1 MTATGDPRPL
11 DDDAP
16 DHDAAD
22 EHDADGNGNGNEDG
36 DGDAWIDGPACRDN
50 PRLNGWLAAARAAFP
65 AWAAALPGRWDFEV
79 ASLPRLEREVRRR
92 YRDAA
97 TALDA
102 RDEPFLTVAAWYLG
116 EVHVRNYGARW
127 ARSPEPAPHHRTDP
141 LLRLPRELLDEAE
154 RAELAEAEELC
165 EDDFPLVDPLGQ
177 LAHAAGAGPAGRLTA
192 ALEQYAPWAEL
203 VDRALAAARAR
214 PAGHLDGRPL
224 PGAPGPLD
232 PGPVGEALAE
242 WLAVRADA
250 FPLWARA
257 AGPGAALD
265 FSAGSLVV
273 LEAALRERVRVL
285 GLGPELSVLL
295 YREEHL
301 PWSPDLPR
309 LADDPVFDCALWY
322 LGETACRA
330 RGARWLPLRANLDVE
345 PRTVPRLAVARV
357 SARTGPQLAVSR
369 AVHRCL
375 RPYDDTEVGYA
386 PLTGALDLLG

>member
-22 EHDADGNGNGNEDG
+22 EHDADGN
-36 DGDAWIDGPACRDN
+36 GDAWIDGPACRDN

-154 RAELAEAEELC
+154 RAELAEAEEMC

-177 LAHAAGAGPAGRLTA
+177 LAHAAGPGPAGQLAA
-192 ALEQYAPWAEL
+192 ALEQYAPWA
-203 VDRALAAARAR
+203 R
-214 PAGHLDGRPL
+214 PAPTPTIISMNSD
-224 PGAPGPLD
+224 A
-232 PGPVGEALAE
+232 EAEKNGTSASP
-242 WLAVRADA
+242 AT
-250 FPLWARA
+250 AR
-257 AGPGAALD
+257 
-265 FSAGSLVV
+265 
-273 LEAALRERVRVL
+273 
-285 GLGPELSVLL
+285 
-295 YREEHL
+295 
-301 PWSPDLPR
+301 
-309 LADDPVFDCALWY
+309 
-322 LGETACRA
+322 
-330 RGARWLPLRANLDVE
+330 
-345 PRTVPRLAVARV
+345 
-357 SARTGPQLAVSR
+357 
-369 AVHRCL
+369 
-375 RPYDDTEVGYA
+375 
-386 PLTGALDLLG
+386 